1 MTFGGTMDYHFV
13 QGDQNS
19 KLQVTCVRD
28 DTGLPIDVSSSTNTL
43 YWSMNEGTTQSV
55 EMADEDAANGVISHT
70 WGEDELGAGQLKC
83 EVEIVSGGLPL
94 TSIEAMRFTVRERLP
109 AVPAP

>member
-28 DTGLPIDVSSSTNTL
+28 DTGAAIDVSSATVNL
-43 YWSMNEGTTQSV
+43 YWSMNEGTTQTS
-55 EMADEDAANGVISHT
+55 EMDDEDAANGVVSYT
-70 WGEDELGAGQLKC
+70 WGDGELGAGQLKC
-83 EVEIVSGGLPL
+83 EVEILSGGLPL

-109 AVPAP
+109 